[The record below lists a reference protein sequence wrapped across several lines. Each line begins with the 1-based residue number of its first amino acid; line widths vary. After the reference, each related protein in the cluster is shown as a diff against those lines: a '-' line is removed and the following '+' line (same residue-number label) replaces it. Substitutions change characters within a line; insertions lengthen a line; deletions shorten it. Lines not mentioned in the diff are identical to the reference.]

1 MKKAILTNKAPLPI
15 GPYNQAINYE
25 NMLFVSGQIPLDP
38 DSNELVNTG
47 IEDETNQVMKN
58 IQAILTEA
66 GMSFNDIVKTSIFL
80 KDMDNFKIVNEMY
93 GNYFE
98 NIIPPARETVQVSKL
113 PLDVNVEISCIA
125 IRK

>member
-38 DSNELVNTG
+38 DSNELINTG

-66 GMSFNDIVKTSIFL
+66 GMSFNNIVKTSIFL
-80 KDMDNFKIVNEMY
+80 KDMDNFKPVNETY

-98 NIIPPARETVQVSKL
+98 GVIPPARETVQVSKL

>member
-80 KDMDNFKIVNEMY
+80 KDMDNFKTVNETY

-98 NIIPPARETVQVSKL
+98 GVIPPARETVQVSKL